1 MYINSGEQACVQS
14 HTPPNATAM
23 ELEEA
28 AEEEEDEEPPFAT
41 RWAASRFHFDL
52 AAFHSCEGKA
62 LQ

>member
-28 AEEEEDEEPPFAT
+28 AEEEEDVPFAK
-41 RWAASRFHFDL
+41 RCAASRFHFDL